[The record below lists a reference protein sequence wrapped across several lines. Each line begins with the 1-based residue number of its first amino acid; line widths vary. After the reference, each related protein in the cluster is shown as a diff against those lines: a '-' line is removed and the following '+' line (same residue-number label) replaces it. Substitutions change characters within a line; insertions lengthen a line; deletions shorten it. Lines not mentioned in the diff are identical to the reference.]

1 MESALVA
8 LVLLSLI
15 IALAMTLVT
24 WRMVREE
31 RRRSAARVAALV
43 VERSR
48 GVRAD
53 EIPLASDWRR
63 QSAVDHDAGA
73 PGPTAAPPV
82 RSAEPV
88 APVPRGVEVSP
99 DLFAGAGSRSEGL
112 GPVVAVVVAA
122 LLVVVVGVAL
132 FAPDRS
138 DRRSPPIA
146 DPATMVP
153 LELVS
158 LSHSRSGDTMAI
170 SGSVRNPERGR
181 ELRRLSAV
189 VVLFDRD
196 GALLNR
202 GAVPIDYLTLAP
214 GEESPFV
221 IPVDVTRA
229 VARYRISFRY
239 EDDRVMPHVDRR
251 IVPPRRQGL
260 VAGRD
265 ARGT

>member
-1 MESALVA
+1 MESALVV

-43 VERSR
+43 AERSR
-48 GVRAD
+48 GVTAD

-63 QSAVDHDAGA
+63 QSAMDHDAVV
-73 PGPTAAPPV
+73 PGPSAAPPV
-82 RSAEPV
+82 RPAEPV
-88 APVPRGVEVSP
+88 GPVSRGVEVSP
-99 DLFAGAGSRSEGL
+99 DLFAGARSRSEGL

-122 LLVVVVGVAL
+122 LLVVAVGVVL
-132 FAPDRS
+132 FTPDRS
-138 DRRSPPIA
+138 DRPSRPLIDRA
-146 DPATMVP
+146 AVGP
-153 LELVS
+153 LELMS

-170 SGSVRNPERGR
+170 SGSVRNPEGGR
-181 ELRRLSAV
+181 ALRRLSVV

-202 GAVPIDYLTLAP
+202 GAAPLDYLTLAP

-221 IPVDVTRA
+221 IPVDVARA

-239 EDDRVMPHVDRR
+239 EDDSVMPHVDRR
-251 IVPPRRQGL
+251 TLPHRRQGL

-265 ARGT
+265 TRGT